1 MDHILYQTFKTILN
15 IFKKNGEK
23 IDNPLIKIYVNKMK
37 NRIIFK
43 IIIGYYLEL
52 LKLETIKLLRSTKNK
67 TPKDKNV

>member
-1 MDHILYQTFKTILN
+1 
-15 IFKKNGEK
+15 
-23 IDNPLIKIYVNKMK
+23 MK

-52 LKLETIKLLRSTKNK
+52 LKPETIKLLRSTKNK